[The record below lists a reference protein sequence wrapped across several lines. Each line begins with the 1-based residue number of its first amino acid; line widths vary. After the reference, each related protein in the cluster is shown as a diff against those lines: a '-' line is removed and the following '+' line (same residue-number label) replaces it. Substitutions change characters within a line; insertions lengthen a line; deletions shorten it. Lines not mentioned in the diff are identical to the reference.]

1 MLPGGLGQQL
11 GKTPWDVAV
20 RCTSFAL
27 AAFPPLHSCLLKRN
41 PCLCTMVSWL
51 ATPWAEAKAGQ
62 RDGLSLQN
70 HVPLPS
76 PVCS

>member
-20 RCTSFAL
+20 PS
-27 AAFPPLHSCLLKRN
+27 LHSCLLKRN

-70 HVPLPS
+70 DVPVPS